1 MKLLKRISL
10 FFLLLLIGFVIHVL
24 LSTGFFRTVENH
36 FEGEILKKISLSG
49 AEDILVSIEDSFAL
63 ISATNRIG
71 FPMGVEEHGD
81 LYFMDLKSGDFN
93 IRSLTDSFSR
103 SFAPHGISILK
114 QDSGYKVIAVNHT
127 PNGHSMEVFSLK
139 KGVLEYE
146 KTLTDPTMKS
156 PNDLVLIDENR
167 FYFTNDH
174 GYTEGIGKLVEE
186 YGGLSWSNVVYFD
199 GAHYSEVANGIA
211 YANGIN
217 FDKNRNLLFVASP
230 RGFLVKVYLK
240 AEDGSLEFIEDIPC
254 GMGVDN
260 IDLDKNGDLWIG
272 GHPNLL
278 RFSAYAKGKEKTSP
292 SEIIKISYRGKNDYT
307 INEIYSNGGEAISG
321 SSVAVSFGDLIL
333 AGNVMDDTFLVLKR
347 KK

>member
-10 FFLLLLIGFVIHVL
+10 LFLLLLIGFVIHVL
-24 LSTGFFRTVENH
+24 LSTGFFRTVDNH
-36 FEGEILKKISLSG
+36 FDGEILKKITLTG
-49 AEDILVSIEDSFAL
+49 AEDILVSLEDSFAL
-63 ISATNRIG
+63 ISATNRMG
-71 FPMGVEEHGD
+71 FPMGVEEHGN

-93 IRSLTDSFSR
+93 IRSLTDSFTGP
-103 SFAPHGISILK
+103 FAPHGISMLK
-114 QDSGYKVIAVNHT
+114 QDSSYKVIVVNHT
-127 PNGHSMEVFSLK
+127 PKGHSIEVFSLK
-139 KGVLEYE
+139 EGVLKYE

-156 PNDLVLIDENR
+156 PNDLVLLDEDR
-167 FYFTNDH
+167 FYYTNDH
-174 GYTEGIGKLVEE
+174 GYTAGIGKLVEE
-186 YGGLSWSNVVYFD
+186 YGGLSWSNVVYF
-199 GAHYSEVANGIA
+199 EVAKVIA

-278 RFSAYAKGKEKTSP
+278 RFSAYAKGKE
-292 SEIIKISYRGKNDYT
+292 
-307 INEIYSNGGEAISG
+307 
-321 SSVAVSFGDLIL
+321 
-333 AGNVMDDTFLVLKR
+333 
-347 KK
+347 